1 MGHHCGVLESSPPL
15 VDYAQIDPVL
25 REVILP
31 GIREYLQNATV
42 LLKYVRRNTQKNPN
56 GELIVVFRKQRDNN
70 AGSGAA
76 ENADLVA
83 ASPQGFGRATIPAKT
98 IYKRCRW
105 TGKAIAATSTQEA
118 LIDAIMAETKFGT
131 MDFETSM
138 NRQLN
143 GDGRDTLGF
152 YVSGAGGA
160 SVVVTDQWGNVGGDY
175 FQSSTTTVDLIN
187 GSDHSVRQAGLVA
200 TRGAIVATGR
210 TITVS
215 PVLSGAA
222 TAGDYFVLG
231 GVYSATAVSQQLM
244 GIRGIVSAGNPPLLP
259 GGLQGVTVASV
270 PEFAA
275 SIVDSGADAS
285 AATWADFKFE
295 NLQRILFELDR
306 NSEEGQE
313 GVDLIYTSIPGVAT
327 YQKYCKDEKITVN
340 DMKLDG
346 GFTGLSFNGRLPV
359 VGDKHARLGAY
370 FALNFDSF
378 GLFQL
383 QDIDW
388 LNRQGSNFEK
398 IVNKDVWESTLAY
411 YGELGVETRN
421 ANAALVGTNMLYN

>member
-1 MGHHCGVLESSPPL
+1 MVN
-15 VDYAQIDPVL
+15 YAQVDPVL

-70 AGSGAA
+70 AGSGAV
-76 ENADLVA
+76 ENADLVE

-105 TGKAIAATSTQEA
+105 TGKALAATSTQEA
-118 LIDAIMAETKFGT
+118 LIDAVMAETKFGT

-138 NRQLN
+138 NRQIN
-143 GDGRDTLGF
+143 GDGRDALGF
-152 YVSGAGGA
+152 YVSGAG
-160 SVVVTDQWGNVGGDY
+160 STTVVVTDQWGNVGGDY
-175 FQSSTTTVDLIN
+175 FQSGNTKVDLIN
-187 GSDHSVRQAGLVA
+187 GSTHAVRQAGLTA
-200 TRGAIVATGR
+200 TRGPIVATGR
-210 TITVS
+210 QLTVS
-215 PVLSGAA
+215 ANLDAGAV
-222 TAGDYFVLG
+222 AGDYFVLG
-231 GVYSATAVSQQLM
+231 GVQAAGVSQQLM
-244 GIRGIVSAGNPPLLP
+244 GIRGIVSNANPPLLA

-275 SIVDSGADAS
+275 SIVDSGTDTVAS
-285 AATWADFKFE
+285 TWADFKFE

-313 GVDLIYTSIPGVAT
+313 GIDLIYTSIPGVAT

-346 GFTGLSFNGRLPV
+346 GFTGLSFNGRLPI

-388 LNRQGSNFEK
+388 LNKHGSNFEK

-411 YGELGVETRN
+411 YGELGVESRN
-421 ANAALVGTNMLYN
+421 SNAALVGTNMLYN